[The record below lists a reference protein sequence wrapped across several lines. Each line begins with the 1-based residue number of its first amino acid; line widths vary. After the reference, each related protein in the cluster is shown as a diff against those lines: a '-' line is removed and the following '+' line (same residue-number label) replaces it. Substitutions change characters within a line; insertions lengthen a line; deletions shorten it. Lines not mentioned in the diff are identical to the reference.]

1 MNSRLVLLHGWGATA
16 EDLEPLGRSLAA
28 SMNHEMEV
36 MALEAPH
43 LHPQPPG
50 RQWYALFP
58 ADWDAVPA
66 AIEALQQRLASIT
79 SQGAPMKRT
88 VLLGF
93 SQGGA
98 MALHSG
104 CSLPL
109 AGVISCSGYPH
120 PDWQA
125 GEQHPPVLAMHGQQ
139 DTIVPLTALNA
150 IAERLQSDRY
160 QTISF
165 DNGHTIPEEMMQ
177 PMLAFLKRTLEQS

>member
-16 EDLEPLGRSLAA
+16 EDIEPLGRSLAA

-93 SQGGA
+93 SSH
-98 MALHSG
+98 LI
-104 CSLPL
+104 PK
-109 AGVISCSGYPH
+109 VN
-120 PDWQA
+120 
-125 GEQHPPVLAMHGQQ
+125 V
-139 DTIVPLTALNA
+139 
-150 IAERLQSDRY
+150 
-160 QTISF
+160 SF
-165 DNGHTIPEEMMQ
+165 LLFVVFFVYN
-177 PMLAFLKRTLEQS
+177 K